1 MWFTAHA
8 CDDNGITMPNNNTP
22 EQIKI
27 SEIVNKLIEEVK
39 SKK

>member
-27 SEIVNKLIEEVK
+27 REIVNKLIEEVK